1 VERVVERDA
10 GVYVG
15 ADPVKLELLR
25 RSVSAFPDE
34 PVNQIVHQ
42 ALRLFSAA
50 ARMGQDP
57 ARQVRH
63 REREEQPVEV
73 HLNGAGQDPVRGELI
88 PGKARTRRGDGP
100 QRPPGQRIR
109 IFTFS
114 LTGSFTSPAVLCP
127 KRGLGGRAG

>member
-1 VERVVERDA
+1 MTNAAAHPGCVASFPVRTIRVA
-10 GVYVG
+10 GVRDRPNDRPI
-15 ADPVKLELLR
+15 A
-25 RSVSAFPDE
+25 AA
-34 PVNQIVHQ
+34 VHP
-42 ALRLFSAA
+42 AARLFSAA

-57 ARQVRH
+57 ARQVCH

-73 HLNGAGQDPVRGELI
+73 HLNGAGQDPVRGELF
-88 PGKARTRRGDGP
+88 PGKARTRRGDVP

-114 LTGSFTSPAVLCP
+114 LTGSFTSPAVLCT